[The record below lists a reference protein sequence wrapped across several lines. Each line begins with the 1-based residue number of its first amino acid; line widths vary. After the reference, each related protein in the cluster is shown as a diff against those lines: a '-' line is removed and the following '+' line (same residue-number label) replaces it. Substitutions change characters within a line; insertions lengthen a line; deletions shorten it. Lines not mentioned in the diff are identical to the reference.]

1 MKKFKKIA
9 ISCLFA
15 LSLAGLA
22 GCNPS
27 QNSSDTGISQVVKV
41 VGLDLA
47 ESASV
52 DCGFTTQLTA
62 TVLPETATNKNVTWS
77 SEDNNIATVD
87 QTGLVTGVNNGETK
101 IKCVTEDGA
110 ITRECVVT
118 VNGFRRSS
126 SVFTNFGKIENNVT
140 YNTKVEEDGK
150 KYKDYIVD
158 TSNDEYMEF
167 RFNRGETKE
176 WASVLAWYAQLDTI
190 TSLDVEVELVSGNL
204 PAIMVEFAGEDN
216 YKQFKRISLTQGQ
229 TSTLHVNVTDYN
241 MKTGESGDGSY
252 GMIFL
257 ELNNPNDESDT
268 YRKADENV
276 VLRLRKLSMTEGE
289 KELPGKINN
298 FRYEKSL
305 KKLVFEKEVASTGYD
320 LEVYSIEGE
329 TETKLD
335 LDVRPTRFS
344 VAGEKIP
351 NMECMFIPKN
361 GEDFS
366 KVPGSYRARI
376 RAVNSAGEGEWS
388 NDAYFTIEGQ
398 GTGEEITG
406 YTSVNI
412 ANDGAI
418 NPNEHNQNQTYKTEL
433 TDNGY
438 KVSFTSDT
446 AIGSWDSVLATF
458 DKYAKYSELIVKFE
472 VTNSAVPLNEV
483 LIQFN
488 DWGEGDAGTD
498 GLIQSYNDIS
508 GKTGIIEIHVPI
520 TKDLSLG
527 LGQIG
532 LCFDRTPG
540 AGDVEILIKHLELVP
555 AGEPVESS
563 YVHTG
568 LSNNGA
574 IVPNSSYNQGP
585 NKDSYKSEL
594 VEEGYKL
601 SFTGTASGEWDS
613 WDSFIANYDPSLE
626 YTSLTL
632 KYKVLKSDNPINKI
646 IIELGG
652 DGSSKIQQW
661 FTTSEGYNS
670 ETCIYTLQLTLPG
683 SMAGF
688 WGIISLQFD
697 HNANLGETEILV
709 TELSMQ

>member
-126 SVFTNFGKIENNVT
+126 SVFTNFGKIETNVA
-140 YNTKVEEDGK
+140 YNTKVEDGK
-150 KYKDYIVD
+150 NYKDYIVD

-176 WASVLAWYAQLDTI
+176 WASLLAWYAQLDTI

-204 PAIMVEFAGEDN
+204 PAIMVEFAGEAD
-216 YKQFKRISLTQGQ
+216 YKQFKRISLTQGE

-376 RAVNSAGEGEWS
+376 RAVNSAGEGKWS
-388 NDAYFTIEGQ
+388 DDAYFTIE
-398 GTGEEITG
+398 EEGTG
-406 YTSVNI
+406 YTSINI
-412 ANDGAI
+412 DNDGLLV
-418 NPNEHNQNQTYKTEL
+418 PNQYNNNKTYATEL
-433 TDNGY
+433 TANGY
-438 KVSFTSDT
+438 KVTFTSSDT
-446 AIGSWDSVLATF
+446 ASAPWESVIATF
-458 DKYAKYSELIVKFE
+458 NKYAKYSELIVKFE
-472 VTNSAVPLNEV
+472 VTKSAVPLNEV

-488 DWGEGDAGTD
+488 DWGEGEEATD
-498 GLIQSYNDIS
+498 GQIQSFNDIS
-508 GKTGIIEIHVPI
+508 GKTGVIEIHVPI

-540 AGDVEILIKHLELVP
+540 AGDVEILVKHLELVSD
-555 AGEPVESS
+555 GEQVEST

-568 LSNNGA
+568 LLNDGA
-574 IVPNSSYNQGP
+574 IVPNSYNQD
-585 NKDSYKSEL
+585 KDSYKSEL
-594 VEEGYKL
+594 VEGGYKL
-601 SFTGTASGEWDS
+601 SFTGTASDG
-613 WDSFIANYDPSLE
+613 WDSFVANYDTSIE

-632 KYKVLKSDNPINKI
+632 KYKVLKSDNPINTMVV
-646 IIELGG
+646 EVCG
-652 DGSSKIQQW
+652 DDSVKIQQW
-661 FTTSEGYNS
+661 FDATEVYDS
-670 ETCIYTLQLTLPG
+670 ETGIYTYQVTLPG

-697 HNANLGETEILV
+697 HNVNPGETEILV

>member
-126 SVFTNFGKIENNVT
+126 SVFTNFGKIETNVA
-140 YNTKVEEDGK
+140 YNTKVEDGK
-150 KYKDYIVD
+150 NYKDYIVD

-176 WASVLAWYAQLDTI
+176 WASLLAWYAQLDTI

-204 PAIMVEFAGEDN
+204 PAIMVEFAGEAN

-376 RAVNSAGEGEWS
+376 RAVNSAGEGKWS
-388 NDAYFTIEGQ
+388 DDAYFTIE
-398 GTGEEITG
+398 EEGTG
-406 YTSVNI
+406 YTSINI
-412 ANDGAI
+412 DNDGLLV
-418 NPNEHNQNQTYKTEL
+418 PNQYNNNKTYATEL
-433 TDNGY
+433 TPNGY
-438 KVSFTSDT
+438 KVTFTSSDT
-446 AIGSWDSVLATF
+446 ASAPWESVIATF
-458 DKYAKYSELIVKFE
+458 NKYAKYSELIVKFE
-472 VTNSAVPLNEV
+472 VTKSAVPLNEV

-488 DWGEGDAGTD
+488 DWGEGEEATD
-498 GLIQSYNDIS
+498 GQIQSFNDIS
-508 GKTGIIEIHVPI
+508 GKTGVIEIHVPI

-532 LCFDRTPG
+532 LCFDRTSG
-540 AGDVEILIKHLELVP
+540 AGNVEIFVKHLELVP

-568 LSNNGA
+568 LLNNGA
-574 IVPNSSYNQGP
+574 IVPNSYNQD
-585 NKDSYKSEL
+585 KDSYKSEL
-594 VEEGYKL
+594 VEGGYKL
-601 SFTGTASGEWDS
+601 SFTGTASDG
-613 WDSFIANYDPSLE
+613 WDSFVANYDTSIE

-632 KYKVLKSDNPINKI
+632 KYKVLKSDNPINTMVV
-646 IIELGG
+646 EVCG
-652 DGSSKIQQW
+652 DDSVKIQQW
-661 FTTSEGYNS
+661 FDATEVYDS
-670 ETCIYTLQLTLPG
+670 ETGIYTYQVTLPG

-697 HNANLGETEILV
+697 HNVNPGETEILV
-709 TELSMQ
+709 TELSMK

>member
-126 SVFTNFGKIENNVT
+126 SVFTNFGKIETNVA
-140 YNTKVEEDGK
+140 YNTKVEDGK
-150 KYKDYIVD
+150 NYKDYIVD

-176 WASVLAWYAQLDTI
+176 WASLLAWYAQLDTI

-366 KVPGSYRARI
+366 KVLGSYRARI

-388 NDAYFTIEGQ
+388 DDAYFTIE
-398 GTGEEITG
+398 EEGTG
-406 YTSVNI
+406 YTSINI
-412 ANDGAI
+412 DNDGLLV
-418 NPNEHNQNQTYKTEL
+418 PNQYNNNKTYATEL
-433 TDNGY
+433 TANGY
-438 KVSFTSDT
+438 KVAFTSDAAT
-446 AIGSWDSVLATF
+446 SSWDSVIATF
-458 DKYAKYSELIVKFE
+458 NKYAKYSELIVKFE
-472 VTNSAVPLNEV
+472 VTKSAVPLNEV

-488 DWGEGDAGTD
+488 DWGEGEEATD
-498 GLIQSYNDIS
+498 GQIQSFNDIS
-508 GKTGIIEIHVPI
+508 GKTGVIEIHVPI

-540 AGDVEILIKHLELVP
+540 AGDVEILVKHLELVSD
-555 AGEPVESS
+555 GEQVEST

-568 LSNNGA
+568 LLNDGA
-574 IVPNSSYNQGP
+574 IVPNSYNQD
-585 NKDSYKSEL
+585 KDSYKSEL
-594 VEEGYKL
+594 VEGGYKL
-601 SFTGTASGEWDS
+601 SFTGTASDG
-613 WDSFIANYDPSLE
+613 WDSFVANYDTSIE
-626 YTSLTL
+626 YASLTL
-632 KYKVLKSDNPINKI
+632 KYKVLKSDNPINTMVV
-646 IIELGG
+646 EVCG
-652 DGSSKIQQW
+652 DDSVKIQQW
-661 FTTSEGYNS
+661 FDATEVYDS
-670 ETCIYTLQLTLPG
+670 ETGIYTYQVTLPG

-697 HNANLGETEILV
+697 HNVNPGETEILV
-709 TELSMQ
+709 TELSMK

>member
-140 YNTKVEEDGK
+140 YNTKVEDGK

-204 PAIMVEFAGEDN
+204 PAIMVEFAGESD
-216 YKQFKRISLTQGQ
+216 YKQFKRISLTQGE

-344 VAGEKIP
+344 AAGEKIP
-351 NMECMFIPKN
+351 NMEYMFIPKN

-376 RAVNSAGEGEWS
+376 RAVNSVGEGKWS
-388 NDAYFTIEGQ
+388 DDAYFTIEEQ
-398 GTGEEITG
+398 GTG
-406 YTSVNI
+406 YTSINI
-412 ANDGAI
+412 DNDGLLV
-418 NPNEHNQNQTYKTEL
+418 PNQYNNNKTYATEL
-433 TDNGY
+433 TANGY
-438 KVSFTSDT
+438 KVTFTSSDT
-446 AIGSWDSVLATF
+446 ASAPWESVIATF
-458 DKYAKYSELIVKFE
+458 NKYAKYSELIVKFE
-472 VTNSAVPLNEV
+472 VTKSAVPLNEV

-488 DWGEGDAGTD
+488 DWGEGEEATD
-498 GLIQSYNDIS
+498 GQIQSFNDIS
-508 GKTGIIEIHVPI
+508 GKTGVIEIRVPI

-540 AGDVEILIKHLELVP
+540 AGNVEILVKHLELVP

-568 LSNNGA
+568 LLNNGA
-574 IVPNSSYNQGP
+574 IVPNSYNQD
-585 NKDSYKSEL
+585 KESYKSEL
-594 VEEGYKL
+594 VAEGYKL
-601 SFTGTASGEWDS
+601 SFTGTASDG
-613 WDSFIANYDPSLE
+613 WDSFVANYDTSIE

-632 KYKVLKSDNPINKI
+632 KYKVLKSDNPINTMVV
-646 IIELGG
+646 EVCG
-652 DGSSKIQQW
+652 DDSVKIQQR
-661 FTTSEGYNS
+661 FDATEVYDS
-670 ETCIYTLQLTLPG
+670 ETGIYTYQVTLPG

-697 HNANLGETEILV
+697 HNVNPGETEVLV
-709 TELSMQ
+709 TELSMK

>member
-126 SVFTNFGKIENNVT
+126 SVFTNFGKIETNVAH
-140 YNTKVEEDGK
+140 NTKVEDGK

-176 WASVLAWYAQLDTI
+176 WASVFAWYTQLDTI

-204 PAIMVEFAGEDN
+204 PAIMIEFAGERN

-241 MKTGESGDGSY
+241 MKTGDNTDGSW
-252 GMIFL
+252 GFLFL
-257 ELNNPNDESDT
+257 ELNNPNDSSDI
-268 YRKADENV
+268 YRTTDNNV

-344 VAGEKIP
+344 AAGEKIP
-351 NMECMFIPKN
+351 NMEYMFIPKN
-361 GEDFS
+361 DQDFS
-366 KVPGSYRARI
+366 TVPGSYRARI
-376 RAVNSAGEGEWS
+376 RAVNSAGEGKWS
-388 NDAYFTIEGQ
+388 DDAYFTIEGQ
-398 GTGEEITG
+398 GTGEETTG

-412 ANDGAI
+412 ADDGAI
-418 NPNEHNQNQTYKTEL
+418 NPNEHNQNKTYKTEL

-438 KVSFTSDT
+438 KVTFTSSDT
-446 AIGSWDSVLATF
+446 ESAPWESVIATF

-508 GKTGIIEIHVPI
+508 GKTGVIEIHVPI

-540 AGDVEILIKHLELVP
+540 AGNVEIFVKHLELVP

-568 LSNNGA
+568 LLNNGA
-574 IVPNSSYNQGP
+574 IVPNSHNPGA

-594 VEEGYKL
+594 IEEGYKL
-601 SFTGTASGEWDS
+601 SFTGTASGEWDG
-613 WDSFIANYDPSLE
+613 WDSFVANYDPSLE

-632 KYKVLKSDNPINKI
+632 KYKVLKSENPINKMV
-646 IIELGG
+646 IELGG
-652 DGSSKIQQW
+652 DGSSNIQQW

-670 ETCIYTLQLTLPG
+670 ETRIYTLQLALPG

-688 WGIISLQFD
+688 WGTISLQFD